1 MALLETRPRAG
12 YTFLAVVIGHLVL
25 ISAQVTSKSGVPVL
39 ETITMGTL
47 AEVQRGTASVLGGV
61 RHTWNSY
68 LALRG
73 VQADNDALRNELAH
87 AQVELQQ
94 QRALAGRSRSLEAI
108 LDLRS
113 SLEVQTAAARI
124 IGAAASPE
132 LRTVTIDKGSMHGIK
147 VDMPVISPSGVV
159 GRVVVAGSRASR
171 VQLIVDRNAAAGA
184 LVERSRAQG
193 VAVGVG
199 DGRLRL
205 DYVSQTADVTAGDV
219 LVTSGIDGI
228 YPKGFVIG
236 RVDSVQRVGA
246 YPSISM
252 SPAVDF
258 SRIEDVLVVLTPT
271 EAEQAG
277 VKSE

>member
-1 MALLETRPRAG
+1 M
-12 YTFLAVVIGHLVL
+12 FLAVVVGHMVL
-25 ISAQVTSKSGVPVL
+25 ISAQVTSKSGVPML
-39 ETITMGTL
+39 ETVTLGTL
-47 AEVQRGTASVLGGV
+47 AEIQRGTSTALGGLRSV
-61 RHTWNSY
+61 WSGY
-68 LALRG
+68 IALRG
-73 VQADNDALRNELAH
+73 VQAENDALRNQLA
-87 AQVELQQ
+87 QTQIEMQQ
-94 QRALAGRSRSLEAI
+94 QRALADRSRSLESI
-108 LDLRS
+108 LTLS
-113 SLEVQTAAARI
+113 TSLELQTTAARI

-132 LRTVTIDKGSMHGIK
+132 LRTVTIDKGANHGIK
-147 VDMPVISPSGVV
+147 VDMAVIAPGGVV

-193 VAVGVG
+193 VAVGAG

-205 DYVSQTADVTAGDV
+205 DYVSQTADVTAGDT

-236 RVDSVQRVGA
+236 RVDQVQRVGA
-246 YPSISM
+246 YPSITI

-258 SRIEDVLVVLTPT
+258 SQLEDVLVVLTPT